1 MDTALRPVPSVRHV
15 INAHNGSNVEPSLGT
30 RPVGEWGIDTE
41 SQRDSV
47 TENENVF

>member
-15 INAHNGSNVEPSLGT
+15 INARNGSNVEPSLGT
-30 RPVGEWGIDTE
+30 RPVGEWGILTLKA
-41 SQRDSV
+41 SKTV